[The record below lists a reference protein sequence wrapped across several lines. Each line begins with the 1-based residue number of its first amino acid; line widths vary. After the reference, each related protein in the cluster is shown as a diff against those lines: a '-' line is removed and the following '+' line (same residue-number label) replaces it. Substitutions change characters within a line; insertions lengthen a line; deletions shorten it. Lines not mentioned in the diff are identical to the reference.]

1 MNRPRRKEKW
11 HDDPGVA
18 HPAPVLKDTHPG
30 EFDLVILG
38 GDVDTNEIDEMNK

>member
-1 MNRPRRKEKW
+1 MMTREC
-11 HDDPGVA
+11 A
-18 HPAPVLKDTHPG
+18 SCSPVFKDTHPG